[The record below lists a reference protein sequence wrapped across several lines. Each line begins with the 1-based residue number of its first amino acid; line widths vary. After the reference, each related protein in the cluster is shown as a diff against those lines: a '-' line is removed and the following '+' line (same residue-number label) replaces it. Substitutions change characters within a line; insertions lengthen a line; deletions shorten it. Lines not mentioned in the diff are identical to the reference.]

1 MKTLYVAWEDPEDR
15 SWMPVGRLT
24 VTEQG
29 TYRFNYTKGAEM
41 SKRFTPFVKLD
52 ELDAEYESDELFPIF
67 RNRIVHETLALALRT
82 VDPPE
87 IVGYCPRYFCEDF
100 HKLIELCGTDKVV
113 VTIERVNTDAP
124 IRLRLL
130 CCFTAPWPDGFQPC
144 SHEKYRSLCG
154 QVERHPG

>member
-67 RNRIVHETLALALRT
+67 RNRIVHETLALARFVPSIRRKSWDT
-82 VDPPE
+82 A
-87 IVGYCPRYFCEDF
+87 R
-100 HKLIELCGTDKVV
+100 GTFARIFTSLSSCAV
-113 VTIERVNTDAP
+113 P
-124 IRLRLL
+124 IK
-130 CCFTAPWPDGFQPC
+130 W
-144 SHEKYRSLCG
+144 
-154 QVERHPG
+154 